1 MGDSSSSG
9 DVGSSSMEGADV
21 KKSIEI
27 NPVTQQSASE
37 VGMSLIAVL
46 GVICLILIIGVGYF
60 RDKDENKKSNNLD
73 ELFNEKL

>member
-1 MGDSSSSG
+1 MCESI
-9 DVGSSSMEGADV
+9 EE

-60 RDKDENKKSNNLD
+60 RDKDEDKKSNNLD
-73 ELFNEKL
+73 ELFREKL